1 LRPVAYL
8 QLSRSMVFLQQNAK
22 VQELAYFESGAQ
34 LRVKLSN
41 EKLVTLMLANYTH
54 VNSL

>member
-1 LRPVAYL
+1 
-8 QLSRSMVFLQQNAK
+8 MVFLQQNAK

-41 EKLVTLMLANYTH
+41 EKVVTLMLANYTH